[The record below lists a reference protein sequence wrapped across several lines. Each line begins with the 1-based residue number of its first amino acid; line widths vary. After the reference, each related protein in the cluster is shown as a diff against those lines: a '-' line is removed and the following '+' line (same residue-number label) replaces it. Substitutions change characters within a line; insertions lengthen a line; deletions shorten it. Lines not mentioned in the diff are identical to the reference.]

1 LAPIISRGDLIFGLD
16 GTVEMSAEGGEY
28 LMRSRWTKIAEW
40 TGEDALDGPRRYQA
54 VPKFGGS
61 FNSYNVRDMSE
72 RPPPATDT
80 VPVMDVGRYL

>member
-1 LAPIISRGDLIFGLD
+1 
-16 GTVEMSAEGGEY
+16 MSAEGGEY

-54 VPKFGGS
+54 VPKVGGS

-72 RPPPATDT
+72 RPPPAMGPADMLCQSTDT
-80 VPVMDVGRYL
+80 APVMDVGRYL